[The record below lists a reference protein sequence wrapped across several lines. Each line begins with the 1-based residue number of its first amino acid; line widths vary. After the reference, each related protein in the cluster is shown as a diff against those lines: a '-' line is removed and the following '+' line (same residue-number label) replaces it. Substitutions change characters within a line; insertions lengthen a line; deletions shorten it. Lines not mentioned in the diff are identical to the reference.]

1 MNGIESIPWQASVAA
16 LACWALGLT
25 ILLAPLFIRK

>member
-1 MNGIESIPWQASVAA
+1 MNGLERIPMEAGAAA
-16 LACWALGLT
+16 LACWALGLA